1 MKAQA
6 IMCDLYGKIVAV
18 PKKWSILKT
27 AMVKT
32 YDSKKGPPPKPI
44 HQESVEIPVI
54 NSRDDAGEQ
63 GAISQS

>member
-1 MKAQA
+1 MNNYYIAIPKA
-6 IMCDLYGKIVAV
+6 
-18 PKKWSILKT
+18 WNILKT

-32 YDSKKGPPPKPI
+32 YDPKKGPPPKPI
-44 HQESVEIPVI
+44 HHEPVEIPVI